1 MQHLCTAL
9 QFSLEKLTA
18 AASSHLNKPFFCA
31 REAECFYRYAALLGR
46 SDELR
51 ISWVW
56 AEFNRLILYSN
67 SLSITVSVIVFP
79 LTLTERIAGM
89 SLHSHRLF
97 FFSVC
102 VSFAWMCSCTR
113 LLFSWIFKLCLWVC
127 AHKTEGWK
135 KPQST
140 TNIALTRSHRLCVLT
155 SVWRLPAVKSKKV
168 CEMKCR
174 DETRAVPRDDPL
186 CVGVT
191 VEKDES
197 FGLRGK
203 NLLRIWSHFGVGG
216 KVCMS
221 THTSWSTDWLIG
233 WLICW
238 GAWIFTE
245 KCINPVCSFQ
255 KMFPRHGL
263 NVLVKRKLW
272 PNSDAEQSQSPLGGN

>member
-1 MQHLCTAL
+1 
-9 QFSLEKLTA
+9 
-18 AASSHLNKPFFCA
+18 
-31 REAECFYRYAALLGR
+31 
-46 SDELR
+46 
-51 ISWVW
+51 
-56 AEFNRLILYSN
+56 
-67 SLSITVSVIVFP
+67 
-79 LTLTERIAGM
+79 
-89 SLHSHRLF
+89 
-97 FFSVC
+97 
-102 VSFAWMCSCTR
+102 MCSCTR

-221 THTSWSTDWLIG
+221 TNTSWSTDWLIG